1 MSAPTATETWSELVT
16 VGLLGT
22 DRRDPPELPDG
33 PVADVVADAVRD
45 TPQGRLLASV
55 SAMVVAR
62 RCGARP
68 LGVRPPLIGPPVD
81 ARPMIPVA
89 AGRRWHEIVAQ
100 WPVLEPEWLGVAHA
114 AGWKPSPDVLVA
126 MLRRHRR
133 SAYVAARVM
142 AFGGPVAPWLVE
154 HLPDMQ
160 PFESRPGVAAPEG
173 RVLTV
178 PAELERILDEPDTVL
193 ADALV
198 GGLIAGEFK
207 WAHRTVLL
215 NTMARIP
222 HRSLGAAV
230 VALEIGRAA
239 IQNGTDATGERA
251 APLALWESL
260 VEVAEVRRA
269 MLDELEPSR

>member
-1 MSAPTATETWSELVT
+1 MSVPTATETWNELVT

-22 DRRDPPELPDG
+22 DRRDPPTLPDG
-33 PVADVVADAVRD
+33 PVADVVADAVRH

-68 LGVRPPLIGPPVD
+68 VEARPPLLAPPAD

-89 AGRRWHEIVAQ
+89 AAQRWHEIVVH
-100 WPVLEPEWLGVAHA
+100 WPVLEPEWLAAAEA

-133 SAYVAARVM
+133 NPHVAAMVI
-142 AFGGPVAPWLVE
+142 AFGGPVAPWLLE

-160 PFESRPGVAAPEG
+160 PFESRSGISAQER
-173 RVLTV
+173 RVLPV
-178 PAELERILDEPDTVL
+178 PVELELLLDGPEATL
-193 ADALV
+193 ADAV
-198 GGLIAGEFK
+198 VDGLTAGEFK
-207 WAHRTVLL
+207 WAHRTLLL
-215 NTMARIP
+215 NTVARMP
-222 HRSLGAAV
+222 RVSLVAV
-230 VALEIGRAA
+230 DAALEAGRAA
-239 IQNGTDATGERA
+239 VEHRSGAAGERA

-260 VEVAEVRRA
+260 LELAGVRHA
-269 MLDELEPSR
+269 MLDELEPTR

>member
-1 MSAPTATETWSELVT
+1 MTTATETWNELVT

-68 LGVRPPLIGPPVD
+68 LDVRPPVIPPPAD
-81 ARPMIPVA
+81 TRPMIPVA
-89 AGRRWHEIVAQ
+89 AAQRWHQVVAHWQ
-100 WPVLEPEWLGVAHA
+100 VLEPEWLSTADA

-133 SAYVAARVM
+133 SPHVAALVI
-142 AFGGPVAPWLVE
+142 AFGGPIAPWLIE
-154 HLPDMQ
+154 HLPDLQ
-160 PFESRPGVAAPEG
+160 PFESRSGPPIPEP
-173 RVLTV
+173 RVLPV
-178 PAELERILDEPDTVL
+178 PAELEALLNGPDGPL

-198 GGLIAGEFK
+198 AGLGAGEFK
-207 WAHRTVLL
+207 WAHRVVLL
-215 NTMARIP
+215 NTVARMP
-222 HRSLGAAV
+222 RRSLAGV
-230 VALEIGRAA
+230 VAALESGRAA
-239 IQNGTDATGERA
+239 VEHAAEGAGDGA

-260 VEVAEVRRA
+260 LELAGERRA
-269 MLDELEPSR
+269 MLDELEPPR

>member
-1 MSAPTATETWSELVT
+1 MSAPTATETWNELVT

-68 LGVRPPLIGPPVD
+68 LDVRPSLIGPPAD
-81 ARPMIPVA
+81 TRPMIPPVA
-89 AGRRWHEIVAQ
+89 ARRWHHIVVQ
-100 WPVLEPEWLGVAHA
+100 WPVLEPEWLAAAGA

-133 SAYVAARVM
+133 SPSVAALVT

-154 HLPDMQ
+154 HLPDLQ
-160 PFESRPGVAAPEG
+160 PFESRLGTAAPEA

-178 PAELERILDEPDTVL
+178 PAELERILDEPGTAL

-198 GGLIAGEFK
+198 SGLNAGEFK

-222 HRSLGAAV
+222 HRSLEAV
-230 VALEIGRAA
+230 VIALASGRAA
-239 IQNGTDATGERA
+239 IQDGSGTAGARA

-260 VEVAEVRRA
+260 LELAEVRRA

>member
-33 PVADVVADAVRD
+33 PVADVVADAVRH

-68 LGVRPPLIGPPVD
+68 LDVRPSLIGPPVD
-81 ARPMIPVA
+81 TRPMIPVV
-89 AGRRWHEIVAQ
+89 AGGRWHEIVAQ
-100 WPVLEPEWLGVAHA
+100 WPVLEPEWLAAAGA

-133 SAYVAARVM
+133 SPHVAALVI

-154 HLPDMQ
+154 HLPDLQ
-160 PFESRPGVAAPEG
+160 PFESRPGAAAPAA
-173 RVLTV
+173 RVLAV

-193 ADALV
+193 VDALV
-198 GGLIAGEFK
+198 GGLIAGEFA

-215 NTMARIP
+215 NTMARLP
-222 HRSLGAAV
+222 PRSLGAAV
-230 VALEIGRAA
+230 VALENGRAA
-239 IQNGTDATGERA
+239 IPNGTDAAGERA

-260 VEVAEVRRA
+260 LELAEVRRA